1 MSETRHAP
9 DREQDRDQQ
18 DSHADRRKRYE
29 RVLQAVARKTSPR
42 QLPGTR
48 PFHLRTSLSGHG
60 NLSGDEV
67 DSAITAALSNE
78 DLIAWR
84 DAEGEIRLT
93 LRTVPDLRRL
103 LEHLDGELDAGPEAL
118 NRIKQAI
125 REVRANE

>member
-1 MSETRHAP
+1 MSETRPH
-9 DREQDRDQQ
+9 EQDQQQ

-48 PFHLRTSLSGHG
+48 PLHLRTSLCGHG
-60 NLSGDEV
+60 NLSADAV
-67 DSAITAALSNE
+67 DSAITAALANE

-84 DAEGEIRLT
+84 DGEGEIRLT

-103 LEHLDGELDAGPEAL
+103 LEYLDGELDAGPEAL
-118 NRIKQAI
+118 DRIKQAI
-125 REVRANE
+125 REVRDDE